1 MGGTSTG
8 EDPMKTLLSL
18 ALAAVTLAAGPAAA
32 ENWHKFSYSGT
43 TAYLA
48 DVDSIGVDGD
58 VTAIRA
64 AKVPLAGA
72 AGDYSHSADL
82 FTFRCAARQV
92 RSILS
97 IDYGADGNETDR
109 FDDAEAPWD
118 GLIRDSYLDFLKAIA
133 CDGERSSEGS
143 WPSIAAF
150 VDSSRR

>member
-1 MGGTSTG
+1 
-8 EDPMKTLLSL
+8 MKTLLSL

-48 DVDSIGVDGD
+48 DIDSIGEEGG
-58 VTAIRA
+58 VTGILV

-72 AGDYSHSADL
+72 AGDYSHSVDR
-82 FTFRCAARQV
+82 FTFRCAAREV

-97 IDYGADGNETDR
+97 IDYGPAGSEIDR

-118 GLIRDSYLDFLKAIA
+118 EVVRDSYLDFLKDIT
-133 CDGERSSEGS
+133 CDGVRSTEGS
-143 WPSIAAF
+143 WPAITAF
-150 VDSSRR
+150 VDGGRR